1 MLGILPRRDWGAAKL
16 HTSGTLSKDRSGQ
29 APLRV
34 VSALPV
40 LTDIARLR
48 IILVEAG
55 PRVKKTHLYEE
66 MLEHATPSEEAVCLS
81 LDPLALDIIVIHLS
95 PGQIR

>member
-1 MLGILPRRDWGAAKL
+1 M
-16 HTSGTLSKDRSGQ
+16 
-29 APLRV
+29 
-34 VSALPV
+34 SALPV

-55 PRVKKTHLYEE
+55 PRVKKTHPYEE

-81 LDPLALDIIVIHLS
+81 LDPLALDIIVIHPPQVKS
-95 PGQIR
+95 DRGEV